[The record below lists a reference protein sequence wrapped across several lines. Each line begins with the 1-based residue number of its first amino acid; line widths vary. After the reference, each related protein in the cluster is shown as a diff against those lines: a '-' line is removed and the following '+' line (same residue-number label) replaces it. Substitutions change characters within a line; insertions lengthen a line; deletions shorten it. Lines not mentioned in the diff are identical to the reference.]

1 MGAVQTAGGGG
12 SENER
17 TLEKKKDEGT
27 RDERKTIK
35 GGRGG
40 GEADADVEDG
50 RG

>member
-1 MGAVQTAGGGG
+1 MQTAGGGG

-17 TLEKKKDEGT
+17 TLEKKKDERT
-27 RDERKTIK
+27 RGERKALK

-40 GEADADVEDG
+40 GEADAEVEDG